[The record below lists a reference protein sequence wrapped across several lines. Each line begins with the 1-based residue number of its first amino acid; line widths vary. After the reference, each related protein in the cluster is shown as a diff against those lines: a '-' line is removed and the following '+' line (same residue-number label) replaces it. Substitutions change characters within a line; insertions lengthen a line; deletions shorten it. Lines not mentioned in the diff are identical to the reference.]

1 MLSAILFNLY
11 SIFYTLKSFI
21 LKKNKM
27 SDVTRGGQFLVKETK
42 CEDIFTPEDF
52 NEEQLMMRDSV
63 KEFVD
68 KELWPNKD
76 RFEKKDY
83 ALTEESMRK
92 AGDLGFLSVAVP
104 EAYGGMGMGFVN
116 TVLVCDYISG
126 ATGSFSTAFGAH
138 TGIGTM
144 PITLYGTE
152 EQKQKYV
159 PKLAS
164 GEWFGAYCLTE
175 PGAGSDANSG
185 KTKAVLSED
194 GKTYSI
200 TGQKM
205 WISNAGFCSV
215 FIVFARI
222 GDDKNIT
229 GFIVENSDDN
239 GISMNEEEHKLG
251 IRASST
257 RQVFFNETKIP
268 AENMLSERGNGFKIA
283 MNALNVGR
291 IKLAAACLD
300 AQRRVITNA
309 TAYANERMQF
319 NTPISQFGAIRSKLA
334 DMATNCYAGESA
346 TYRAA
351 KDIENRITAREAE
364 GSTHQDAELKG
375 VEEYAIECSILK
387 VAVSEDVQACADE
400 GIQIFGG
407 MGFSEDTPMES
418 AWRDARIARIYE
430 GTNEIN
436 RMLSVGMLIKKAM
449 KGHVDLLGPAT
460 KVAEELMGIPSFD
473 TPDYSELFAEEKEMI
488 GKLKKAFLMVAGSAV
503 QKFGTEL
510 DSHQQILMAAS
521 DMLIEVYMAESTILR
536 TEKLAKKEGEDKVQ
550 EQIAMAKLYLY
561 QAVDIVIQKGKESI
575 VSFAEGDE
583 QRMMLMGLRRFTK
596 YTNMPNIV
604 GLRET
609 ITSKLVA
616 ENEYCF

>member
-1 MLSAILFNLY
+1 MAETIE
-11 SIFYTLKSFI
+11 KQ
-21 LKKNKM
+21 
-27 SDVTRGGQFLVKETK
+27 VTRGGQFLVKETK

-52 NEEQLMMRDSV
+52 SEEQLMMKSMV

-68 KELWPNKD
+68 KEIWPYKN

-83 ALTEESMRK
+83 AFTEECMKK
-92 AGDLGFLSVAVP
+92 AGALGLLGVAVP
-104 EAYGGMGMGFVN
+104 EAYGGLGMGFVS
-116 TVLVCDYISG
+116 TMLVCDYISG

-194 GKTYSI
+194 GTHYSI

-229 GFIVENSDDN
+229 GFIVENDPEN

-257 RQVFFNETKIP
+257 RQVFFNETKVP
-268 AENMLSERGNGFKIA
+268 VKNMLSERGNGFKIA

-291 IKLAAACLD
+291 IKLGAACLD
-300 AQRRVITNA
+300 AQRRVTTESIK
-309 TAYANERMQF
+309 YANERVQF
-319 NTPISQFGAIRSKLA
+319 NTAIAQFGAIRSKLA
-334 DMATNCYAGESA
+334 EMATSTYAGESA
-346 TYRAA
+346 SYRAA
-351 KDIENRITAREAE
+351 KAVEERIEARVAE
-364 GSTHQDAELKG
+364 GLSHQEAELKG
-375 VEEYAIECSILK
+375 VEEFAIECSILK
-387 VAVSEDVQACADE
+387 VAISEDVQNCADE

-436 RMLSVGMLIKKAM
+436 RMLSVGMLVKKAM

-460 KVAEELMGIPSFD
+460 KVAEELMGIPDFD
-473 TPDYSELFAEEKEMI
+473 QPDYSELFAEEKEMVA
-488 GKLKKAFLMVAGSAV
+488 KLKKVFLMVAGSAV
-503 QKFGTEL
+503 QKYGPDL
-510 DSHQQILMAAS
+510 DAHQQLLMAAA
-521 DMLIEVYMAESTILR
+521 DILIEIYMAESTILR
-536 TEKLAKKEGEDKVQ
+536 TEKMAKSQGRENVK
-550 EQIAMAKLYLY
+550 EQIAMAQLYLY
-561 QAVDIVIQKGKESI
+561 EAVDIINSKGKEGIASI
-575 VSFAEGDE
+575 AEGDE

-596 YTNMPNIV
+596 YNTLPNVV
-604 GLRET
+604 GLREL
-609 ITSKLVA
+609 IASKLVS

>member
-1 MLSAILFNLY
+1 MADVLER
-11 SIFYTLKSFI
+11 
-21 LKKNKM
+21 
-27 SDVTRGGQFLVKETK
+27 DVTRGGQFLVKETK

-52 NEEQLMMRDSV
+52 TEEQTMMRDMV

-68 KELWPNKD
+68 KEIWPNKN
-76 RFEKKDY
+76 RFENKDY
-83 ALTEESMRK
+83 AFTEECMKK
-92 AGDLGFLSVAVP
+92 AGELGLLGVAVP
-104 EAYGGMGMGFVN
+104 EEYGGLGMGFVS
-116 TVLVCDYISG
+116 TMLVCDYISG

-152 EQKQKYV
+152 EQKKKYV

-194 GKTYSI
+194 GSHYLI

-229 GFIVENSDDN
+229 GFIVENDLAN

-257 RQVFFNETKIP
+257 RQVFFSDTKVP
-268 AENMLSERGNGFKIA
+268 VENMLAGRGEGFKIA

-291 IKLAAACLD
+291 IKLAGACLD
-300 AQRRVITNA
+300 AQRRVTSGA
-309 TAYANERMQF
+309 VKYANERIQF
-319 NTPISQFGAIRSKLA
+319 NTPIASFGAIRSKLA
-334 DMATNCYAGESA
+334 EMATSAYAGESA
-346 TYRAA
+346 CYRAA
-351 KDIENRITAREAE
+351 KDIEDRIKSREEAG
-364 GSTHQDAELKG
+364 GSHQESELKG

-387 VAVSEDVQACADE
+387 VAVSEDIQNCADE
-400 GIQIFGG
+400 GIQILGG

-418 AWRDARIARIYE
+418 AWRDARISRIYE

-436 RMLSVGMLIKKAM
+436 RMLSVGMLVKKAM
-449 KGHVDLLGPAT
+449 KGHVDLLGPAM
-460 KVAEELMGIPSFD
+460 KVAEELMGIPDFN
-473 TPDYSELFAEEKEMI
+473 TPDYSELFAEEKELVV
-488 GKLKKAFLMVAGSAV
+488 KLKKAFLMVAGSAV
-503 QKFGTEL
+503 QKYGPDL
-510 DSHQQILMAAS
+510 DSHQQLLMAAS
-521 DMLIEVYMAESTILR
+521 DILIEIYLAESVILR
-536 TEKLAKKEGEDKVQ
+536 TEKLAKSKGAENIK
-550 EQIAMAKLYLY
+550 EQIAMAQLYLY
-561 QAVDIVIQKGKESI
+561 KAVDIVNSKGKEGI
-575 VSFAEGDE
+575 ASFAEGDE
-583 QRMMLMGLRRFTK
+583 QRMMMMGLRRFTK
-596 YTNMPNIV
+596 YTNIPNV
-604 GLRET
+604 VELRE
-609 ITSKLVA
+609 IIAKKLVE
-616 ENEYCF
+616 ENQYCF

>member
-1 MLSAILFNLY
+1 MKDI
-11 SIFYTLKSFI
+11 
-21 LKKNKM
+21 
-27 SDVTRGGQFLVKETK
+27 TRGGQFLVKETA
-42 CEDIFTPEDF
+42 CENIFTPEDF
-52 NEEQLMMRDSV
+52 SEEQIMMRDSV
-63 KEFVD
+63 KEFID
-68 KELWPNKD
+68 KEVWPFKD

-83 ALTEESMRK
+83 KFTEEVMRK
-92 AGDLGFLSVAVP
+92 AGDLGFLSIAVP
-104 EAYGGMGMGFVN
+104 EAYGGMGLGFVD
-116 TVLVCDYISG
+116 TCLVCDYFSG
-126 ATGSFSTAFGAH
+126 ASGSLSTAFGAH

-152 EQKQKYV
+152 AQKQKYV

-194 GKTYSI
+194 GTHYLI

-229 GFIVENSDDN
+229 GFIVENVEGN

-257 RQVFFNETKIP
+257 RQVFFNDTKVP
-268 AENMLSERGNGFKIA
+268 VENMLSERQNGFKIA
-283 MNALNVGR
+283 MNSLNVGR
-291 IKLAAACLD
+291 IKLAAACID
-300 AQRRVITNA
+300 AQRRVISNA
-309 TAYANERMQF
+309 VKYANERIQF
-319 NTPISQFGAIRSKLA
+319 NVPISTFGAIRYKLA
-334 DMATNCYAGESA
+334 EMATNCYADESA

-351 KDIENRITAREAE
+351 KDIQDRIAAREVE
-364 GSTHQDAELKG
+364 GASHQEAELKG
-375 VEEYAIECSILK
+375 VEEFAIECSILK

-407 MGFSEDTPMES
+407 MGFSEDTPMEA

-449 KGHVDLLGPAT
+449 KGHVDLLGPAS
-460 KVAEELMGIPSFD
+460 KVQEELMGIPSFD

-488 GKLKKAFLMVAGSAV
+488 GKLKKAFLMVAGGAV
-503 QKFGTEL
+503 QKYGMDL
-510 DSHQQILMAAS
+510 DAHQQLLMAAA
-521 DMLIEVYMAESTILR
+521 DILIEIYMAESTILR
-536 TEKLAKKEGEDKVQ
+536 TEKMVNKIGQENCKEQV
-550 EQIAMAKLYLY
+550 AMAELYLY
-561 QAVDIVIQKGKESI
+561 KAVDIVAQRGKESI
-575 VSFAEGDE
+575 ISFAEGDE

-609 ITSKLVA
+609 ITSKLVEA
-616 ENEYCF
+616 NEYCY

>member
-1 MLSAILFNLY
+1 MADPTEQNL
-11 SIFYTLKSFI
+11 
-21 LKKNKM
+21 
-27 SDVTRGGQFLVKETK
+27 TRGGQFIIKETK
-42 CEDIFTPEDF
+42 CEDVFTPEDF
-52 NEEQLMMRDSV
+52 SDEQIMMRDSV

-68 KELWPNKD
+68 KEIWPNKN
-76 RFEKKDY
+76 RFENKDY
-83 ALTEESMRK
+83 AFTEDCMKK
-92 AGDLGFLSVAVP
+92 AGEMGFLGVAVP
-104 EAYGGMGMGFVN
+104 EAYGGMGMGFVDS
-116 TVLVCDYISG
+116 VLVCDYISG

-152 EQKQKYV
+152 EQKLKYV
-159 PKLAS
+159 PKLAT

-194 GKTYSI
+194 GTHYKV

-229 GFIVENSDDN
+229 GFIVENDSTN

-257 RQVFFNETKIP
+257 RQVFFNETKVPI
-268 AENMLSERGNGFKIA
+268 ENMLSERGNGFKIA

-300 AQRRVITNA
+300 AQRRVTSGA
-309 TAYANERMQF
+309 VKYANERIQF

-334 DMATNCYAGESA
+334 EMAASCYAGESA

-351 KDIENRITAREAE
+351 KDIENRIHAREAAGAPHHE
-364 GSTHQDAELKG
+364 AELKG
-375 VEEYAIECSILK
+375 VEEFAIECSILK
-387 VAVSEDVQACADE
+387 VAVSEDIQNCADE

-418 AWRDARIARIYE
+418 AWRDARISRIYE

-460 KVAEELMGIPSFD
+460 KVGEELVGIPDFN
-473 TPDYSELFAEEKEMI
+473 TPDYSELFSEEKEMI
-488 GKLKKAFLMVAGSAV
+488 VKLKKAFLMVAGGAV
-503 QKFGTEL
+503 QKYGMDL
-510 DSHQQILMAAS
+510 DGHQQLLMAAA
-521 DMLIEVYMAESTILR
+521 DMLIEIYMAESTILR
-536 TEKLAKKEGEDKVQ
+536 TEKFAKRQGDAKIE

-561 QAVDIVIQKGKESI
+561 KAVDVIMQKGKESI
-575 VSFAEGDE
+575 ISFAEGDE

-604 GLRET
+604 GLREL
-609 ITSKLVA
+609 ITAKLVA
-616 ENEYCF
+616 ENDYCF

>member
-1 MLSAILFNLY
+1 
-11 SIFYTLKSFI
+11 
-21 LKKNKM
+21 M

-83 ALTEESMRK
+83 ALTEETMRK

-194 GKTYSI
+194 GKSYSI

-229 GFIVENSDDN
+229 GFIVENTKEN
-239 GISMNEEEHKLG
+239 GISMGEEEHKLG

-257 RQVFFNETKIP
+257 RQVFFNETEVP
-268 AENMLSERGNGFKIA
+268 VENMLSERGNGFKIA

-309 TAYANERMQF
+309 TAYANERIQF
-319 NTPISQFGAIRSKLA
+319 NTPISQFGAVRSKLA
-334 DMATNCYAGESA
+334 DMAANCYAGESA

-351 KDIENRITAREAE
+351 KNIEDRITAREAE
-364 GSTHQDAELKG
+364 GISHQDAELKG

-387 VAVSEDVQACADE
+387 VAVSEDVQSCADE

-460 KVAEELMGIPSFD
+460 KVGEELMGIPSFD
-473 TPDYSELFAEEKEMI
+473 APDFSELLAEEKDMVL
-488 GKLKKAFLMVAGSAV
+488 KMKKAFMMVAGSAL
-503 QKFGTEL
+503 QKFGAEL

-521 DMLIEVYMAESTILR
+521 DMLIEIYMAESTILR
-536 TEKLAKKEGEDKVQ
+536 TEKLAKKEGEEKVQ
-550 EQIAMAKLYLY
+550 EQIAMARLYLY
-561 QAVDIVIQKGKESI
+561 QAVDIVTLKGKEAI
-575 VSFAEGDE
+575 ISFAEGDE

-596 YTNMPNIV
+596 YTNMPNVV

>member
-1 MLSAILFNLY
+1 MEDI
-11 SIFYTLKSFI
+11 
-21 LKKNKM
+21 
-27 SDVTRGGQFLVKETK
+27 TRGGQFLVKETK
-42 CEDIFTPEDF
+42 CENIFTPEDF
-52 NEEQLMMRDSV
+52 SEEQIMMRDSV

-68 KELWPNKD
+68 KEIWPHKD

-83 ALTEESMRK
+83 ALTEETMRK
-92 AGDLGFLSVAVP
+92 AGDMGFLSIAVP
-104 EAYGGMGMGFVN
+104 EAYGGMGMGFVD
-116 TVLVCDYISG
+116 TCLVCDYISG

-194 GKTYSI
+194 GTHYKI

-205 WISNAGFCSV
+205 WISNAGFCSL

-222 GDDKNIT
+222 EDDKNIT
-229 GFIVENSDDN
+229 GFILENTQDN
-239 GISMNEEEHKLG
+239 GISFGEEEHKLG

-257 RQVFFNETKIP
+257 RQVFFNETKVP
-268 AENMLSERGNGFKIA
+268 VENMLSERGNGFKIA

-300 AQRRVITNA
+300 AQRRVTSNA
-309 TAYANERMQF
+309 ISYANDRVQF
-319 NTPISQFGAIRSKLA
+319 NTPIASFGAIRAKLA
-334 DMATNCYAGESA
+334 EMATSTYAGESA

-351 KDIENRITAREAE
+351 QDIETRIKIREAE
-364 GSTHQDAELKG
+364 GVSHQEAELKG
-375 VEEYAIECSILK
+375 VEEFAIECSILK
-387 VAVSEDVQACADE
+387 VAVSEDVQHCADE
-400 GIQIFGG
+400 GIQVYGG

-449 KGHVDLLGPAT
+449 KGQVDLLGPAM
-460 KVAEELMGIPSFD
+460 KVQEELMGIPSFD
-473 TPDYSELFAEEKEMI
+473 TPDYSELFSEEKEMI
-488 GKLKKAFLMVAGSAV
+488 GKLKKAFLMVAGGAI
-503 QKFGTEL
+503 QKFGTDLEA
-510 DSHQQILMAAS
+510 HQQLLMAAA
-521 DMLIEVYMAESTILR
+521 DMLIEIYMAESTVLR
-536 TEKLAKKEGEDKVQ
+536 TEKLAKKQGETNVQ

-561 QAVDIVIQKGKESI
+561 QAVDIVTQKGKEGI

-596 YTNMPNIV
+596 YTNMPNVV
-604 GLRET
+604 GLREI
-609 ITSKLVA
+609 ITAKLVA
-616 ENEYCF
+616 ENKYCF

>member
-1 MLSAILFNLY
+1 MA
-11 SIFYTLKSFI
+11 
-21 LKKNKM
+21 NK
-27 SDVTRGGQFLVKETK
+27 TRGGQFIVKETK

-68 KELWPNKD
+68 KEIWPYKD
-76 RFEKKDY
+76 RYEKKDY
-83 ALTEESMRK
+83 ALTEETMRK

-126 ATGSFSTAFGAH
+126 GNGSFSTAFGAH

-144 PITLYGTE
+144 PITLYGSE
-152 EQKQKYV
+152 AQKQKYV

-194 GKTYSI
+194 GKYYSI
-200 TGQKM
+200 TGGKM

-229 GFIVENSDDN
+229 GFIVENDAAN
-239 GISMNEEEHKLG
+239 GISMGEEEHKLG

-257 RQVFFNETKIP
+257 RQVFFADTKVP
-268 AENMLSERGNGFKIA
+268 VENMLSERGNGFKIA

-300 AQRRVITNA
+300 AQRRVTSDAIK
-309 TAYANERMQF
+309 YANERVQF
-319 NTPISQFGAIRSKLA
+319 NTPIAQFGAIRLKLA
-334 DMATNCYAGESA
+334 EMATACYAGESA

-351 KDIENRITAREAE
+351 KDIEDRITARELE
-364 GSTHQDAELKG
+364 GTSHQEAELKG
-375 VEEYAIECSILK
+375 VEEFAIECSILK
-387 VAVSEDVQACADE
+387 VAVSEDVQNCADE

-436 RMLSVGMLIKKAM
+436 RMLSVGMLIKKAF

-460 KVAEELMGIPSFD
+460 KVQEELMGIPSFD
-473 TPDYSELFAEEKEMI
+473 TPDYSELFAEEKEMLT
-488 GKLKKAFLMVAGSAV
+488 KLKKAFLMVAGGAV
-503 QKFGTEL
+503 QKYGPDLEG
-510 DSHQQILMAAS
+510 HQQLLMAAS
-521 DMLIEVYMAESTILR
+521 DILIEIYMAESTVLR
-536 TEKLAKKEGEDKVQ
+536 TEKLAKATGETKAQ

-561 QAVDIVIQKGKESI
+561 KAVDVITQKGKESI
-575 VSFAEGDE
+575 ISFAEGDE

-596 YTNMPNIV
+596 YTNMPNII
-604 GLRET
+604 GLREM
-609 ITSKLVA
+609 ITTKLVT

>member
-1 MLSAILFNLY
+1 MADTIE
-11 SIFYTLKSFI
+11 
-21 LKKNKM
+21 KN
-27 SDVTRGGQFLVKETK
+27 VTRGGQFLVKETK

-52 NEEQLMMRDSV
+52 TEEQLMMRDSV

-68 KELWPNKD
+68 KELWAHKD

-83 ALTEESMRK
+83 AYTEESMRK
-92 AGDLGFLSVAVP
+92 AGELGLLGVAVP
-104 EAYGGMGMGFVN
+104 EAYGGLGMGFVS
-116 TVLVCDYISG
+116 TMLVCDYISG

-144 PITLYGTE
+144 PITLYGSE

-194 GKTYSI
+194 GKYYTI

-229 GFIVENSDDN
+229 GFIVENTSDN
-239 GISMNEEEHKLG
+239 GISMGEEEHKLG

-257 RQVFFNETKIP
+257 RQVFFNETKVP
-268 AENMLSERGNGFKIA
+268 VENMLSERGNGFKIA

-300 AQRRVITNA
+300 AQRRVISGA
-309 TAYANERMQF
+309 VQYANERIQF
-319 NTPISQFGAIRSKLA
+319 NTAIAQFGAVRSKLA
-334 DMATNCYAGESA
+334 EMATSCYAGESA
-346 TYRAA
+346 SYRAA
-351 KDIENRITAREAE
+351 KDIEDRIIAREAE
-364 GSTHQDAELKG
+364 GISHQEAELKG
-375 VEEYAIECSILK
+375 VEEYAIECSVLK
-387 VAVSEDVQACADE
+387 VAVSEDVQNCADE

-449 KGHVDLLGPAT
+449 KGHVDLLGPAS
-460 KVAEELMGIPSFD
+460 KVQEELMGIPSFE

-488 GKLKKAFLMVAGSAV
+488 GKLKKAFLMVAGGAV
-503 QKFGTEL
+503 QKYGPDL
-510 DSHQQILMAAS
+510 DAHQQLLMAAS
-521 DMLIEVYMAESTILR
+521 DILIEIYMAESTILR
-536 TEKLAKKEGEDKVQ
+536 TEKMAKKEGEAKVQ

-561 QAVDIVIQKGKESI
+561 KAVDIVTQKGKESVI
-575 VSFAEGDE
+575 SFAEGDE

-604 GLRET
+604 ALREV
-609 ITSKLVA
+609 ITTKLVA
-616 ENEYCF
+616 ENTYCF

>member
-1 MLSAILFNLY
+1 MADTIE
-11 SIFYTLKSFI
+11 
-21 LKKNKM
+21 KN
-27 SDVTRGGQFLVKETK
+27 VTRGGQFLVKETK

-52 NEEQLMMRDSV
+52 SEEQLMMRDSV

-68 KELWPNKD
+68 KELWAHKD

-83 ALTEESMRK
+83 AYTQETMKK
-92 AGDLGFLSVAVP
+92 AGDLGLLGVAVP
-104 EAYGGMGMGFVN
+104 EAYGGLGMGFVS
-116 TVLVCDYISG
+116 TMLVCDYISG

-194 GKTYSI
+194 GKYYSI

-229 GFIVENSDDN
+229 GFILENTPDN
-239 GISMNEEEHKLG
+239 GISMGEEEHKLG

-257 RQVFFNETKIP
+257 RQVFFNETKVP
-268 AENMLSERGNGFKIA
+268 VENMLSERGNGFKIA

-300 AQRRVITNA
+300 AQRRVITSSVQ
-309 TAYANERMQF
+309 YANERIQF

-334 DMATNCYAGESA
+334 EMATSCYAGESA
-346 TYRAA
+346 SYRAA
-351 KDIENRITAREAE
+351 KDIEDRIAAREAE
-364 GSTHQDAELKG
+364 GVSHQEAELKG

-387 VAVSEDVQACADE
+387 VAVSEDIQNCADE

-449 KGHVDLLGPAT
+449 KGHVDLLGPAS
-460 KVAEELMGIPSFD
+460 KVQEELMGIPSFD

-488 GKLKKAFLMVAGSAV
+488 GKLKKAFLMVAGGAV
-503 QKFGTEL
+503 QKYGPDL
-510 DSHQQILMAAS
+510 DSHQQLLMAAS
-521 DMLIEVYMAESTILR
+521 DILIEIYMAESTILR
-536 TEKLAKKEGEDKVQ
+536 TEKLAKKEGEAKVK

-561 QAVDIVIQKGKESI
+561 KAVDIVTQKGKESVI
-575 VSFAEGDE
+575 SFAEGDE

-604 GLRET
+604 ALREA
-609 ITSKLVA
+609 ITAKLV
-616 ENEYCF
+616 EKNEYCY